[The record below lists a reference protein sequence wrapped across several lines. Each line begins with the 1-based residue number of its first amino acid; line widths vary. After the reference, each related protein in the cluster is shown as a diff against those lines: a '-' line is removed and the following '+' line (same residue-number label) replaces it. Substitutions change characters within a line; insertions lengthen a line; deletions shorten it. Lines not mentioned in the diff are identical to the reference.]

1 MKTNR
6 QKKKK
11 DCYQRTILEANVNT
25 KEQSWKHSSNSNTL
39 SFVTKTE
46 VPKDKN
52 RILKEMMNFMLI
64 DSGAPPNLW
73 GEAILT
79 ANSILNRIPHK
90 KNSKTLYEMWIK
102 LRPIHIKCGAVL

>member
-1 MKTNR
+1 
-6 QKKKK
+6 
-11 DCYQRTILEANVNT
+11 
-25 KEQSWKHSSNSNTL
+25 
-39 SFVTKTE
+39 
-46 VPKDKN
+46 
-52 RILKEMMNFMLI
+52 MMNFMLI